1 MKAQPSSIERRFGM
15 MNQLKMKAI
24 PKPQPKTLKKP
35 VFTKLTASMTREQ
48 KIENV
53 LVALKK
59 SGIKVNMDR

>member
-1 MKAQPSSIERRFGM
+1 M